1 MLKILALSIVT
12 LFFTVNSYADV
23 QFEMEQ
29 KEMSP
34 ESVGQIKGKV
44 KDDNLRMD
52 FFENGNQL
60 KGSMI
65 YRGDLKE
72 IIMIN
77 HDDKTYLVLDQATMN
92 ALAKQFEQAM
102 SQMEEAMKKMPP
114 DQREKMKEMMKEK
127 MPGAY
132 GGGGTYVEPELKKA
146 GTGSVDGISC
156 TKYDVFRG
164 DEKVRQHC
172 VANWNNIQGGE
183 EMMTVM
189 LQMADFMDQ
198 MAKSFSKAGN
208 FVGEQAQFER
218 GVFNQLRQLNGFP
231 IQTIEYDKGKVRA
244 ESNFISS
251 EKSSITTADL
261 EPPAG
266 YTQQKTP
273 VPVR

>member
-44 KDDNLRMD
+44 KGDNLRMD
-52 FFENGNQL
+52 FFENGNRL
-60 KGSMI
+60 EGSMI
-65 YRGDLKE
+65 YRGDMKE

-77 HDDKTYLVLDQATMN
+77 HDDKSYLVLDQATMN

-102 SQMEEAMKKMPP
+102 SQMEEAMKNMPP
-114 DQREKMKEMMKEK
+114 DQRAKMEEMMKQK

-132 GGGGTYVEPELKKA
+132 GGGTYVAPVLKKT
-146 GTGSVDGISC
+146 GTGSVNGISC
-156 TKYDVFRG
+156 TKYDVFKG
-164 DEKVRQHC
+164 DVKVRQHC
-172 VANWNNIQGGE
+172 VANWNSIQGGE

-208 FVGEQAQFER
+208 FVGDQVQFER
-218 GVFNQLRQLNGFP
+218 SVFNQLRQLNGFP
-231 IQTIEYDKGKVRA
+231 VQTIEYDDGKVEA
-244 ESNFISS
+244 ESTFKSS
-251 EKSSITTADL
+251 EKGNIDAADL

-273 VPVR
+273 LPAK